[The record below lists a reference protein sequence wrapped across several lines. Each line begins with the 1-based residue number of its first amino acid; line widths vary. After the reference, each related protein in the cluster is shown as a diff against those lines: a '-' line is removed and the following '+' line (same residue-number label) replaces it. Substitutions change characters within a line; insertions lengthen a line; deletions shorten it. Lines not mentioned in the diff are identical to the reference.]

1 MNHALLKQ
9 KMDKFFNDTSSE
21 SLVSEFE
28 ALGCRFVES
37 EIAYNFPEGYQTIY
51 LARNSSK
58 TSIWNNLLNKFS
70 NTEKNQ
76 DLNKFEV
83 FLCNLVS

>member
-1 MNHALLKQ
+1 MNHELLKQ
-9 KMDKFFNDTSSE
+9 KMDRFFIETSSE

-28 ALGCRFVES
+28 ALGYSFVDS
-37 EIAYNFPEGYQTIY
+37 EIAYNCPEGYRTIY
-51 LARNSSK
+51 LAQHSNNTSVWRNF
-58 TSIWNNLLNKFS
+58 LNKFS

-83 FLCNLVS
+83 FLCNLV